1 MTIQHNEL
9 QKADVNEDGTTVLK
23 CLFCSQARSVSV
35 AALRDKKSYQGEM
48 LLPEILFRQPRT
60 EKENRKNTSLRV
72 ILPQFK
78 TFR

>member
-9 QKADVNEDGTTVLK
+9 QKTGVNEDATVLK
-23 CLFCSQARSVSV
+23 CLFCSHARSVSD
-35 AALRDKKSYQGEM
+35 AAFRDKKSYQGEM

-60 EKENRKNTSLRV
+60 EKDEPQKYQFKI

-78 TFR
+78 AFR